1 MGLFDRLF
9 RQKKTESQETL
20 ANKELTEAISET
32 DSIADQDLSSSE
44 LTTGNQAGQF
54 SKTDTQVE
62 EDLST
67 ESSSVSA
74 SSLSSVTTDSVDKS
88 SST

>member
-44 LTTGNQAGQF
+44 LTTGNQA
-54 SKTDTQVE
+54 
-62 EDLST
+62 
-67 ESSSVSA
+67 
-74 SSLSSVTTDSVDKS
+74 
-88 SST
+88 

>member
-32 DSIADQDLSSSE
+32 DSIADQDLSSS
-44 LTTGNQAGQF
+44 
-54 SKTDTQVE
+54 
-62 EDLST
+62 
-67 ESSSVSA
+67 
-74 SSLSSVTTDSVDKS
+74 
-88 SST
+88 

>member
-44 LTTGNQAGQF
+44 LTTGNQ
-54 SKTDTQVE
+54 SRTV
-62 EDLST
+62 
-67 ESSSVSA
+67 
-74 SSLSSVTTDSVDKS
+74 
-88 SST
+88 